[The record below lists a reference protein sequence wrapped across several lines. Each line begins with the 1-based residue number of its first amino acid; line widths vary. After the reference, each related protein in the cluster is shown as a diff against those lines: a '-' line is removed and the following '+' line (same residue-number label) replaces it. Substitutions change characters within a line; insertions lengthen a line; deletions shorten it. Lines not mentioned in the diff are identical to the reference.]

1 MDKSSE
7 QQQSSAVY
15 QSSLISDLSTSGVQ
29 ALSTVRIASGTPFRS
44 SDWHCDWLFVV
55 TTAVEGAN
63 AHRAIAHNS
72 MERYTYTELQLEF
85 FLEFS
90 KKVKAVIQDSL
101 LIWAQRLA

>member
-29 ALSTVRIASGTPFRS
+29 APSTALITSGTPFWS
-44 SDWHCDWLFVV
+44 SDWHCDRLFVV

-63 AHRAIAHNS
+63 GHQAIAHNS
-72 MERYTYTELQLEF
+72 MKRYTYSSNF

-101 LIWAQRLA
+101 LI